1 MAPLVGRCL
10 ESVNDGSSGRGS
22 GLDGTQQAPIAA
34 RIGECPYVVQ
44 VVTDNASNYLKCDKV
59 IHRTYP
65 HIYWTPCAAHCIN
78 LILKDIA
85 AMPHVSEL
93 FAKAS
98 KISVFVYNHQPV
110 LNWLKAREGWK
121 EIVRPAVTR
130 FATHFE
136 VLKSTFAHK
145 ADLRALFG
153 NEKPSLGYVYKG
165 MTLIIEGIKN
175 IYPDNESKYEPFIDI
190 VEKRFDKH
198 FRGDMHRAAYY
209 FNPALA
215 YNHMDTPIEFVKSA
229 VLNLFEL
236 KTYCIDGMAAV
247 KELKIY
253 EEAKGSFGQELAIRG
268 RSVLHPDV
276 WWSTFG
282 DSAPNLQKIAI

>member
-1 MAPLVGRCL
+1 MDELTRSGNGGLVRVASVDDYFAPRTVAG
-10 ESVNDGSSGRGS
+10 DQPG
-22 GLDGTQQAPIAA
+22 IKAA
-34 RIGECPYVVQ
+34 LAGKE
-44 VVTDNASNYLKCDKV
+44 AL
-59 IHRTYP
+59 HR
-65 HIYWTPCAAHCIN
+65 AQ
-78 LILKDIA
+78 L
-85 AMPHVSEL
+85 M
-93 FAKAS
+93 
-98 KISVFVYNHQPV
+98 
-110 LNWLKAREGWK
+110 AREGWK

-268 RSVLHPDV
+268 RSVLHPG
-276 WWSTFG
+276 STPTPELNYEEFMAALDEEMG
-282 DSAPNLQKIAI
+282 RTTIGADEGTSRKRRRT